1 MTIRMTVRTTIAIAT
16 VAALLA
22 TGIALAE
29 EKPAPRAGGQHDP
42 AMHGEHSPAGAAG
55 NKPRQP
61 SDDRAAVRL
70 TAGERDFVLH
80 EMRGFLVSVQG
91 IVAALAADKPAEVA
105 LHAKASGMSTTHDVP
120 REMMRKMPAEWRT
133 LGMDTHSR
141 FDTLALE
148 AASMGDTKQIMGQ
161 LSAILANCTGCHA
174 AYRLVAE

>member
-1 MTIRMTVRTTIAIAT
+1 MTTTTRSTIAYAAMAIL
-16 VAALLA
+16 VAAGMA
-22 TGIALAE
+22 MADD
-29 EKPAPRAGGQHDP
+29 KPAPQAGGQHHHAAHAD
-42 AMHGEHSPAGAAG
+42 HSSADASG
-55 NKPRQP
+55 NKPLQP
-61 SDDRAAVRL
+61 GDDRTPVQL

-91 IVAALAADKPAEVA
+91 IVSALADDKPAEVA
-105 LHAKASGMSTTHDVP
+105 KHAKASGMATTHNVP

-141 FDTLALE
+141 FDALAQE
-148 AASMGDTKQIMGQ
+148 AASMGDAKQMMAK